1 MADGRKKRSAMEDCA
16 LCNAEIKPE
25 EKFVKCILCN
35 VCKHVD
41 CAGMSDACYKK
52 FQKSPSYYCSTSC
65 EIAHTSQKK
74 MDELLLTMRR
84 LQTSIDKIDSKY
96 LSKSQSDIK
105 LSVEEVKTSQAFIS
119 DKYDEI
125 MVAHG
130 KIEAEM
136 ASVVKTTDDHEQE
149 LVDLNLSLSDMKKRL
164 RVAEQVALKNEL
176 IVNGVPKSL
185 QMDEAT
191 IITKVAAAVGV
202 QLLPSEISKVYR
214 VRNGMIHVDFN
225 NSKARNDLL
234 AARKGKSLYL
244 DEVFD
249 LSPENTTQSPSSGP
263 SSPLNRKNHVQLFIN
278 ENLTRETRFLFREA
292 KGLRSHGFKFVWCNN
307 GVIYCK
313 RDETTQ
319 LHIIDSVEDVRKLH
333 SSPKKK

>member
-1 MADGRKKRSAMEDCA
+1 
-16 LCNAEIKPE
+16 
-25 EKFVKCILCN
+25 
-35 VCKHVD
+35 
-41 CAGMSDACYKK
+41 
-52 FQKSPSYYCSTSC
+52 
-65 EIAHTSQKK
+65 

-84 LQTSIDKIDSKY
+84 LQTSIDKIDSKCEDNKNQKKTDEAIQKMTVSITE

-125 MVAHG
+125 VAAHG

-185 QMDEAT
+185 QMDEAI

-249 LSPENTTQSPSSGP
+249 LSPENTAQSPSSGP
-263 SSPLNRKNHVQLFIN
+263 SSPLYRKNHVQLFIN
-278 ENLTRETRFLFREA
+278 ENLTRETRFLFRKA